1 MGETLEIKATLI
13 EDNDNSKPKSS
24 GHSGLLDI
32 GSRYYLVQAPKE
44 IDDDITQ
51 KAHTYGLLRN
61 LLEDCD
67 RRGMTIQEVS
77 LNYTRP

>member
-13 EDNDNSKPKSS
+13 EKNDNSKPESS
-24 GHSGLLDI
+24 GHIGLLDI
-32 GSRYYLVQAPKE
+32 GSRYYLVKAPKE

-61 LLEDCD
+61 LLEDCN
-67 RRGMTIQEVS
+67 RRGITVQEVS
-77 LNYTRP
+77 LDYTRP